1 MSNEENKEQQNQPKG
16 FNPKVLLIWLAILAA
31 IIGLVMA
38 QSGEIAPSQ
47 RALSSVDDLISAAKE
62 DRIEKAVI
70 QSDPKGGEEW
80 YVVNGKVLNPAFE
93 VDENQ
98 YKTLPFVV
106 KGRITE
112 SEYKDLRSLLG
123 SRLLEEP
130 SSTIWTDLIFSLL
143 PFLLIIGLL
152 YFLFVRQLRMAGK
165 GALNFGKSKAKM
177 LTRENEKVVFKDVA
191 GCDEAKEE
199 VSEIV
204 DFLKDP
210 KRFRKIGG
218 TIPKGV
224 LMVGPPGT
232 GKTLLAKA
240 VAGEAEVPFF
250 SISGSDFVEMFVGV
264 GAARVRDMFE
274 QGRKSAPCLI
284 FIDEIDAVGR
294 QRGAGLGG
302 GNDEREQTLNSLLV
316 EMDGFDGH
324 EGVIIIA
331 ATNRPDVLDNALL
344 RPGRFDRQVV
354 IDLPDLEGRE
364 AILKVHAKKIKL
376 SEDVELKSLARATAG
391 FSGADLANL
400 LNEGALIAARRRKK
414 VVERIDLDDA
424 REKISFGRER
434 RRVMDDEDRKIIA
447 YHEAGHAIV
456 QAKIDDGLL
465 PIHKVTII
473 PRGQSLGSTMFTPK
487 KDILNHSKR
496 RVLNQICCAMGG
508 RAAEE
513 IEIGDI
519 TSGAAGDIRMATN
532 IARSMVCDWGMSDLG
547 MISFGDKQ
555 DQVFLGKELS
565 RAQNYSEE
573 TAQKIDI
580 AIKTIIDDQYSR
592 ARKILEDNIDAL
604 HTSAEALL
612 EHETIEGKHIHEI
625 LDEGKIISPIINS
638 SPKSED
644 EENDATE
651 TDENTKEQDSKEDDL
666 DLVCN
671 LQVSLRNIGY
681 KILVNFLTSL
691 YFVPSYEQAPKFQAP
706 WWTNEKEKCIEKV
719 RESRTFA

>member
-1 MSNEENKEQQNQPKG
+1 MDKNKNDNKENQPKG
-16 FNPKVLLIWLAILAA
+16 FHPKVLLIWLAVLAA

-38 QSGEIAPSQ
+38 QSGEITSGQ
-47 RALSSVDDLISAAKE
+47 LSIASIDELITAAKQ
-62 DRIEKAVI
+62 DRVDKAII

-80 YVVNGKVLNPAFE
+80 YVIQGKIQNPAFE
-93 VDENQ
+93 IDENQ

-106 KGRITE
+106 KGRVTE
-112 SEYKDLRSLLG
+112 SEYRTLRELLG
-123 SRLLEEP
+123 TRLREEP
-130 SSTIWTDLIFSLL
+130 SSTIWTDLLFSLL

-165 GALNFGKSKAKM
+165 GALSFGKSKAKL
-177 LTRENEKVVFKDVA
+177 LTRENEKIVFNDVA
-191 GCDEAKEE
+191 GCEEAKEE
-199 VSEIV
+199 VAEIV

-218 TIPKGV
+218 KIPKGV

-240 VAGEAEVPFF
+240 VAGEADVPFF

-274 QGRKSAPCLI
+274 QGRKNAPCLI

-324 EGVIIIA
+324 EGIIIIA

-376 SEDVELKSLARATAG
+376 SEDVELRSLARASAG

-414 VVERIDLDDA
+414 CVEPIDLDDA
-424 REKISFGRER
+424 REKVSFGRER
-434 RRVMDDEDRKIIA
+434 RRVMDEEDRKIIA

-496 RVLNQICCAMGG
+496 RMLNQVCCAMGG

-513 IEIGDI
+513 IEIGDV

-532 IARSMVCDWGMSDLG
+532 IARSMVCDWGMSELG

-573 TAQKIDI
+573 TARKIDS
-580 AIKTIIDDQYSR
+580 AIKEIIDQQYER
-592 ARKILEDNIDAL
+592 AKQILTDNIDAL
-604 HTSAEALL
+604 HASANALL
-612 EHETIEGKHIHEI
+612 EYETIEGKHVHEI
-625 LDEGKIISPIINS
+625 LEHGHIISEVVKPSPDNS
-638 SPKSED
+638 
-644 EENDATE
+644 N
-651 TDENTKEQDSKEDDL
+651 TDESEEKSDAKEESKEEKKDSL
-666 DLVCN
+666 DPGTDVI
-671 LQVSLRNIGY
+671 R
-681 KILVNFLTSL
+681 
-691 YFVPSYEQAPKFQAP
+691 APA
-706 WWTNEKEKCIEKV
+706 
-719 RESRTFA
+719 

>member
-1 MSNEENKEQQNQPKG
+1 MENKPPTPPEEPTRSFQPKI
-16 FNPKVLLIWLAILAA
+16 LLIWLAILAA
-31 IIGLVMA
+31 IVGLVVS
-38 QSGEIAPSQ
+38 QSGTKKTAAGGLNTIEQ
-47 RALSSVDDLISAAKE
+47 FLTAAKE
-62 DRIEKAVI
+62 DRIEEATI
-70 QSDPKGGEEW
+70 QSNPKGGEEW
-80 YVVNGKVLNPAFE
+80 YVISGEFTNPSF
-93 VDENQ
+93 DPQ
-98 YKTLPFVV
+98 SSDDYQTLSFLVE
-106 KGRITE
+106 GRVTE
-112 SEYKDLRSLLG
+112 SEYKELRDILG
-123 SRLLEEP
+123 DRLNESP
-130 SSTIWTDLIFSLL
+130 SSTIWTDLLFSLL

-177 LTRENEKVVFKDVA
+177 LTRENEKILFSDVA

-204 DFLKDP
+204 DFLREP

-218 TIPKGV
+218 KIPKGV

-240 VAGEAEVPFF
+240 VAGEADVPFF

-344 RPGRFDRQVV
+344 RPGRFDRQVM

-376 SEDVELKSLARATAG
+376 SEDVELSSLARATAG

-414 VVERIDLDDA
+414 VAERIDLDDA

-456 QAKIDDGLL
+456 QAVVDDGLL

-496 RVLNQICCAMGG
+496 RVLNQVCCAMGG

-513 IEIGDI
+513 IEIGDV

-580 AIKTIIDDQYSR
+580 AIKQVIDDQFER
-592 ARKILEDNIDAL
+592 AKKILQENISAL
-604 HTSAEALL
+604 HASAEALL
-612 EHETIEGKHIHEI
+612 EYETIEGKHIHEI
-625 LDEGKIISPIINS
+625 LEHGKILSPVISSKPDEGKDVETGES
-638 SPKSED
+638 STPQD
-644 EENDATE
+644 TEEE
-651 TDENTKEQDSKEDDL
+651 KGDD
-666 DLVCN
+666 
-671 LQVSLRNIGY
+671 
-681 KILVNFLTSL
+681 VN
-691 YFVPSYEQAPKFQAP
+691 PGGEPAGAPA
-706 WWTNEKEKCIEKV
+706 
-719 RESRTFA
+719 

>member
-1 MSNEENKEQQNQPKG
+1 MFFVSNDDKKDQPEQPKT

-31 IIGLVMA
+31 IIGLVMS
-38 QSGEIAPSQ
+38 QSGEITSSQ
-47 RALSSVDDLISAAKE
+47 RALSTVDDLISAAKE
-62 DRIEKAVI
+62 DQIEKAVI

-80 YVVNGKVLNPAFE
+80 YVVNGKVQNPAFE
-93 VDENQ
+93 LDETQ

-123 SRLLEEP
+123 NRLVEEP
-130 SSTIWTDLIFSLL
+130 SSTIWTDLLFSLL
-143 PFLLIIGLL
+143 PFLLIIGIL

-165 GALNFGKSKAKM
+165 GALNFGKSKAKL
-177 LTRENEKVVFKDVA
+177 LTRENEKIVFKDVA

-199 VSEIV
+199 VAEIV

-274 QGRKSAPCLI
+274 QGRKNAPCLI

-376 SEDVELKSLARATAG
+376 SEDVELNSLARATAG

-592 ARKILEDNIDAL
+592 ARKILEDNVEAL

-625 LDEGKIISPIINS
+625 LDKGKIISPIINS
-638 SPKSED
+638 SIKTED
-644 EENDATE
+644 ETGEAKKSVE
-651 TDENTKEQDSKEDDL
+651 DETKEESKEDDL
-666 DLVCN
+666 DTGV
-671 LQVSLRNIGY
+671 QPAG
-681 KILVNFLTSL
+681 
-691 YFVPSYEQAPKFQAP
+691 VPA
-706 WWTNEKEKCIEKV
+706 
-719 RESRTFA
+719 

>member
-1 MSNEENKEQQNQPKG
+1 VENNSKKDGEDKPKN
-16 FNPKVLLIWLAILAA
+16 FHPKVLLIWLGILAA
-31 IIGLVMA
+31 IIGLAMV
-38 QSGEIAPSQ
+38 QSQEITPSHNSI
-47 RALSSVDDLISAAKE
+47 RSVNDLIIEAKE
-62 DRIEKAVI
+62 GRIEKASI
-70 QSDPKGGEEW
+70 ESDPKGGEEW
-80 YVVNGKVLNPAFE
+80 YTIQGNFKNPAYIANSS
-93 VDENQ
+93 ENEYQ
-98 YKTLPFVV
+98 YLSFYV
-106 KGRITE
+106 KGRVTE
-112 SEYKDLRSLLG
+112 SEYKELRNVLG
-123 SRLLEEP
+123 SKLTEKP
-130 SSTIWTDLIFSLL
+130 SSTIWTDLLFSLL

-152 YFLFVRQLRMAGK
+152 YFLFVRQLKMAGK
-165 GALNFGKSKAKM
+165 GALNFGKSKAKL
-177 LTRENEKVVFKDVA
+177 LTRENEKIVFNNVA

-218 TIPKGV
+218 KIPKGV

-240 VAGEAEVPFF
+240 VAGEADVPFF

-354 IDLPDLEGRE
+354 IDLPDLEGRD

-376 SEDVELKSLARATAG
+376 AEDVDLNSLARATAG

-414 VVERIDLDDA
+414 MVERIDLDDA
-424 REKISFGRER
+424 REKISFGTER

-456 QAKIDDGLL
+456 QAKVDDGLL

-513 IEIGDI
+513 IEIGDV

-532 IARSMVCDWGMSDLG
+532 IARSMVCDWGMSELG

-573 TAQKIDI
+573 TAQKIDY
-580 AIKTIIDDQYSR
+580 AIKEIIDDQYTR
-592 ARKILEDNIDAL
+592 AKKILNDNIDAL
-604 HTSAEALL
+604 HKSASALL

-625 LDEGKIISPIINS
+625 LDKGEIISPVIKTIPLS
-638 SPKSED
+638 QES
-644 EENDATE
+644 
-651 TDENTKEQDSKEDDL
+651 
-666 DLVCN
+666 
-671 LQVSLRNIGY
+671 
-681 KILVNFLTSL
+681 
-691 YFVPSYEQAPKFQAP
+691 
-706 WWTNEKEKCIEKV
+706 EKEKKDVEEEKKDDKSKDDGLGAGPEPV
-719 RESRTFA
+719 GVPA

>member
-1 MSNEENKEQQNQPKG
+1 MDNSTQKDPDKQPKT
-16 FNPKVLLIWLAILAA
+16 FQPKVFLIWLAVLAA

-38 QSGEIAPSQ
+38 QSGEISPTHRS
-47 RALSSVDDLISAAKE
+47 LSSVDELLIAAQDE
-62 DRIEKAVI
+62 RIEKASI

-80 YVVNGKVLNPAFE
+80 YSIQGKVTNPAFE
-93 VDENQ
+93 IDENQ
-98 YKTLPFVV
+98 YKTLPFIV
-106 KGRITE
+106 KGRVTE
-112 SEYKDLRSLLG
+112 SEYKELRELLG
-123 SRLLEEP
+123 NRLREEP
-130 SSTIWTDLIFSLL
+130 SSTLWTDLLFSLL

-165 GALNFGKSKAKM
+165 GALSFGKSKAKL
-177 LTRENEKVVFKDVA
+177 LTHENEKILFEHVA

-274 QGRKSAPCLI
+274 QGRKNSPCLI

-354 IDLPDLEGRE
+354 IDLPDMEGRE
-364 AILKVHAKKIKL
+364 QILKVHAKKIKL
-376 SEDVELKSLARATAG
+376 SENVMLDSLARATSG

-414 VVERIDLDDA
+414 AVERIDLDDA

-456 QAKIDDGLL
+456 QAVVDDGLL

-513 IEIGDI
+513 IEIGDV

-573 TAQKIDI
+573 TAQKIDF
-580 AIKTIIDDQYSR
+580 AIKDVIDVQYKR
-592 ARKILEDNIDAL
+592 AKEILTDKIDAL
-604 HTSAEALL
+604 HASAAALL
-612 EHETIEGKHIHEI
+612 EHETIEGKHVHEI
-625 LDEGKIISPIINS
+625 LEQGKIVSEIVKSTPDIPEDN
-638 SPKSED
+638 KSEKD
-644 EENDATE
+644 GTTSE
-651 TDENTKEQDSKEDDL
+651 EDDKAE
-666 DLVCN
+666 DM
-671 LQVSLRNIGY
+671 G
-681 KILVNFLTSL
+681 TE
-691 YFVPSYEQAPKFQAP
+691 PEPAGAPA
-706 WWTNEKEKCIEKV
+706 
-719 RESRTFA
+719 

>member
-1 MSNEENKEQQNQPKG
+1 MSTDEKDNPENQPKG

-38 QSGEIAPSQ
+38 QSSEISGSQ
-47 RALSSVDDLISAAKE
+47 RALNSVDELIYAAKD
-62 DRIEKAVI
+62 DRVEKAVI

-80 YVVNGKVLNPAFE
+80 YVVNGRVLNPAFE

-112 SEYKDLRSLLG
+112 SEYKELRSLLG
-123 SRLLEEP
+123 SRLTEEP
-130 SSTIWTDLIFSLL
+130 SSTIWTDLLFSLL

-165 GALNFGKSKAKM
+165 GALNFGKSKAKL
-177 LTRENEKVVFKDVA
+177 LTRENEKIVFKDVA

-218 TIPKGV
+218 NIPKGV

-274 QGRKSAPCLI
+274 QGRKNAPCLI

-376 SEDVELKSLARATAG
+376 SDDVELNSLARATAG

-434 RRVMDDEDRKIIA
+434 RRVMDEEDRKIIA

-456 QAKIDDGLL
+456 QAEIDDGLL

-580 AIKTIIDDQYSR
+580 AIKTIIDEQYAR
-592 ARKILEDNIDAL
+592 ARKILEDKIEAL

-625 LDEGKIISPIINS
+625 LEKGKILSPIITSNDK
-638 SPKSED
+638 P
-644 EENDATE
+644 EENIVE
-651 TDENTKEQDSKEDDL
+651 EKDEDSKEVGDNKKAKGDL
-666 DLVCN
+666 GPDVEPA
-671 LQVSLRNIGY
+671 G
-681 KILVNFLTSL
+681 
-691 YFVPSYEQAPKFQAP
+691 VPA
-706 WWTNEKEKCIEKV
+706 
-719 RESRTFA
+719 

>member
-1 MSNEENKEQQNQPKG
+1 MYKVSNEENKEQQNQPKG

-93 VDENQ
+93 IDENQ

-130 SSTIWTDLIFSLL
+130 SSTIWTDLLFSLL

-376 SEDVELKSLARATAG
+376 SEDVELNSLARATAG

-625 LDEGKIISPIINS
+625 LDEGKIISAIINS
-638 SPKSED
+638 SLKSED
-644 EENDATE
+644 EEDDAKE
-651 TDENTKEQDSKEDDL
+651 ADEDTKEQGSKEDDL
-666 DLVCN
+666 DPGV
-671 LQVSLRNIGY
+671 QPAG
-681 KILVNFLTSL
+681 
-691 YFVPSYEQAPKFQAP
+691 VPA
-706 WWTNEKEKCIEKV
+706 
-719 RESRTFA
+719 

>member
-1 MSNEENKEQQNQPKG
+1 MENNSNKDGEDKPKN
-16 FNPKVLLIWLAILAA
+16 FHPKVLLIWLAILAA
-31 IIGLVMA
+31 IIGLAMV
-38 QSGEIAPSQ
+38 QSQEITPSHSSINSVGE
-47 RALSSVDDLISAAKE
+47 LINEAKE
-62 DRIEKAVI
+62 GRIEKAVI
-70 QSDPKGGEEW
+70 ESDPKGGEEW
-80 YVVNGKVLNPAFE
+80 YSIQGNFKNPAYIASTNE
-93 VDENQ
+93 DEYQ
-98 YKTLPFVV
+98 TLPFFV
-106 KGRITE
+106 KGRVTE
-112 SEYKDLRSLLG
+112 SEYKELRDILG
-123 SRLLEEP
+123 DKLNEKP
-130 SSTIWTDLIFSLL
+130 SSTIWTDLLFSLL

-165 GALNFGKSKAKM
+165 GALNFGKSKAK
-177 LTRENEKVVFKDVA
+177 LLSRENEKIVFDNVA

-218 TIPKGV
+218 KIPKGV

-240 VAGEAEVPFF
+240 VAGEADVPFF

-364 AILKVHAKKIKL
+364 EILKVHAKKIKL
-376 SEDVELKSLARATAG
+376 SEDVDLNSLARATAG

-414 VVERIDLDDA
+414 MAERIDLDDA
-424 REKISFGRER
+424 REKISFGTER

-456 QAKIDDGLL
+456 QAIVDDGLL

-496 RVLNQICCAMGG
+496 RVLNQVCCAMGG

-513 IEIGDI
+513 IEIGDV

-532 IARSMVCDWGMSDLG
+532 IARSMVCDWGMSELG

-573 TAQKIDI
+573 TAQKIDY
-580 AIKTIIDDQYSR
+580 AIKDIIDIQYER
-592 ARKILEDNIDAL
+592 AKTILNENIDAL
-604 HTSAEALL
+604 HTSANALL

-625 LDEGKIISPIINS
+625 LDQGKIVSPIVKSIPLSQEGK
-638 SPKSED
+638 K
-644 EENDATE
+644 A
-651 TDENTKEQDSKEDDL
+651 DENKEEKAADKSKEDDL
-666 DLVCN
+666 GTDPEPV
-671 LQVSLRNIGY
+671 G
-681 KILVNFLTSL
+681 
-691 YFVPSYEQAPKFQAP
+691 VPA
-706 WWTNEKEKCIEKV
+706 
-719 RESRTFA
+719 

>member
-1 MSNEENKEQQNQPKG
+1 
-16 FNPKVLLIWLAILAA
+16 
-31 IIGLVMA
+31 
-38 QSGEIAPSQ
+38 
-47 RALSSVDDLISAAKE
+47 
-62 DRIEKAVI
+62 
-70 QSDPKGGEEW
+70 
-80 YVVNGKVLNPAFE
+80 
-93 VDENQ
+93 
-98 YKTLPFVV
+98 
-106 KGRITE
+106 
-112 SEYKDLRSLLG
+112 
-123 SRLLEEP
+123 
-130 SSTIWTDLIFSLL
+130 
-143 PFLLIIGLL
+143 
-152 YFLFVRQLRMAGK
+152 
-165 GALNFGKSKAKM
+165 
-177 LTRENEKVVFKDVA
+177 
-191 GCDEAKEE
+191 
-199 VSEIV
+199 
-204 DFLKDP
+204 
-210 KRFRKIGG
+210 
-218 TIPKGV
+218 
-224 LMVGPPGT
+224 MVGPPST

-364 AILKVHAKKIKL
+364 QILKVHAKKIKL
-376 SEDVELKSLARATAG
+376 CEDVELVSLARATSG

-400 LNEGALIAARRRKK
+400 LNEGALIAARRRKSA
-414 VVERIDLDDA
+414 VERIDLDDA

-447 YHEAGHAIV
+447 YHEAGHAII
-456 QAKIDDGLL
+456 QAVVDDGLL

-513 IEIGDI
+513 IEIGDV

-573 TAQKIDI
+573 TAQKIDL
-580 AIKTIIDDQYSR
+580 AIKDVIDDQYNRSKEILTE
-592 ARKILEDNIDAL
+592 KIEAL
-604 HTSAEALL
+604 HATAEALL
-612 EHETIEGKHIHEI
+612 EYETIEGKHVHEI
-625 LDEGKIISPIINS
+625 LEHGKIIS
-638 SPKSED
+638 D
-644 EENDATE
+644 
-651 TDENTKEQDSKEDDL
+651 
-666 DLVCN
+666 
-671 LQVSLRNIGY
+671 
-681 KILVNFLTSL
+681 
-691 YFVPSYEQAPKFQAP
+691 
-706 WWTNEKEKCIEKV
+706 V
-719 RESRTFA
+719 RK

>member
-1 MSNEENKEQQNQPKG
+1 MDNKPDKDSEEKSKS
-16 FNPKVLLIWLAILAA
+16 FHPKVLLIWLGVLAA
-31 IIGLVMA
+31 IIGLAMM
-38 QSGEIAPSQ
+38 QSKEMTPSH
-47 RALSSVDDLISAAKE
+47 STINSVNDLINEAKE
-62 DRIEKAVI
+62 GRIEQAVI
-70 QSDPKGGEEW
+70 ESDPKGGEEW
-80 YVVNGKVLNPAFE
+80 YTIQGNFKNPAYLATSNE
-93 VDENQ
+93 DEYQ
-98 YKTLPFVV
+98 LLPFFV
-106 KGRITE
+106 KGRVTE
-112 SEYKDLRSLLG
+112 SEYKELRSLLG
-123 SRLLEEP
+123 GKLRENP
-130 SSTIWTDLIFSLL
+130 SSTIWTDLLFSLL

-165 GALNFGKSKAKM
+165 GALNFGKSKAKL
-177 LTRENEKVVFKDVA
+177 LTRENEKILFSNVA

-210 KRFRKIGG
+210 KRFRKVGG
-218 TIPKGV
+218 KIPKGV

-240 VAGEAEVPFF
+240 VAGEADVPFF

-324 EGVIIIA
+324 EGIIIIA

-376 SEDVELKSLARATAG
+376 SDDVDLNSLARATAG

-400 LNEGALIAARRRKK
+400 LNEGALIAARRHKK
-414 VVERIDLDDA
+414 MAERIDLDDA
-424 REKISFGRER
+424 REKISFGTER

-456 QAKIDDGLL
+456 QAVVDDGLL

-496 RVLNQICCAMGG
+496 RVLNQVCCAMGG

-513 IEIGDI
+513 IEIGDV

-532 IARSMVCDWGMSDLG
+532 IARSMVCDWGMSKLG

-573 TAQKIDI
+573 TAQKIDYE
-580 AIKTIIDDQYSR
+580 IKKIIDDQYDR
-592 ARKILEDNIDAL
+592 AKKILNENIEAL
-604 HTSAEALL
+604 HKTADALL

-625 LDEGKIISPIINS
+625 LDKGEITSPIVKSTPLNQKNDES
-638 SPKSED
+638 EEKSEEKD
-644 EENDATE
+644 
-651 TDENTKEQDSKEDDL
+651 DSKESEKDDL
-666 DLVCN
+666 
-671 LQVSLRNIGY
+671 G
-681 KILVNFLTSL
+681 TGPEPMG
-691 YFVPSYEQAPKFQAP
+691 VPA
-706 WWTNEKEKCIEKV
+706 
-719 RESRTFA
+719 

>member
-1 MSNEENKEQQNQPKG
+1 VDKNKNENKDSQPKG
-16 FNPKVLLIWLAILAA
+16 FHPKVLLIWLAVLAA

-38 QSGEIAPSQ
+38 QSGEITPGQ
-47 RALSSVDDLISAAKE
+47 LSIASIDELITAAKQ
-62 DRIEKAVI
+62 DRVDKAII

-80 YVVNGKVLNPAFE
+80 YVIQGKIQNPAFE
-93 VDENQ
+93 IDENQ

-106 KGRITE
+106 KGRVTE
-112 SEYKDLRSLLG
+112 SEYRELRELLG
-123 SRLLEEP
+123 TRLREEP
-130 SSTIWTDLIFSLL
+130 SSTIWTDLLFSLL

-165 GALNFGKSKAKM
+165 GALSFGKSKAKL
-177 LTRENEKVVFKDVA
+177 LTRENEKIVFNDVA
-191 GCDEAKEE
+191 GCEEAKEE

-218 TIPKGV
+218 KIPKGV

-240 VAGEAEVPFF
+240 VAGEADVPFF

-324 EGVIIIA
+324 EGIIIIA

-376 SEDVELKSLARATAG
+376 SEDVELRNLARASAG

-414 VVERIDLDDA
+414 FVEPIDLDDA

-456 QAKIDDGLL
+456 QAKIDDGIL

-496 RVLNQICCAMGG
+496 RMLNQVCCAMGG

-513 IEIGDI
+513 IEIGDV

-532 IARSMVCDWGMSDLG
+532 IARSMVCDWGMSELG

-573 TAQKIDI
+573 TAQKIDS
-580 AIKTIIDDQYSR
+580 AIKEIIDQQYDR
-592 ARKILEDNIDAL
+592 AKNLLTEHIDAL
-604 HTSAEALL
+604 HASAQALL
-612 EHETIEGKHIHEI
+612 EYETIEGKHIHEI
-625 LDEGKIISPIINS
+625 LEHGKIISEVIKSTPDS
-638 SPKSED
+638 SD
-644 EENDATE
+644 
-651 TDENTKEQDSKEDDL
+651 TDE
-666 DLVCN
+666 
-671 LQVSLRNIGY
+671 
-681 KILVNFLTSL
+681 
-691 YFVPSYEQAPKFQAP
+691 A
-706 WWTNEKEKCIEKV
+706 EKESEAKEEPKKENPEPLEPGAEAV
-719 RESRTFA
+719 GAPA

>member
-1 MSNEENKEQQNQPKG
+1 VENSTKKDPDKQPKP
-16 FNPKVLLIWLAILAA
+16 FANKFFLIWFAA
-31 IIGLVMA
+31 IILLIAVVMA
-38 QSGEIAPSQ
+38 NSQEINSPHRSI
-47 RALSSVDDLISAAKE
+47 SSVDELFIAADE
-62 DRIEKAVI
+62 GRITEAYI

-80 YVVNGKVLNPAFE
+80 YSVRGYVDDPAFDIDKE
-93 VDENQ
+93 GHG
-98 YKTLPFVV
+98 TLPFAV
-106 KGRITE
+106 KGRITAD
-112 SEYKDLRSLLG
+112 EYTALRELLKNN
-123 SRLLEEP
+123 LIEEP
-130 SSTIWTDLIFSLL
+130 SSTIWTDLLFSLL

-165 GALNFGKSKAKM
+165 GALSFGKSKAKL
-177 LTRENEKVVFKDVA
+177 LTRENEKIVFDNVA

-364 AILKVHAKKIKL
+364 QILKVHAKKIKL
-376 SEDVELKSLARATAG
+376 CEDVELVSLARATSG

-400 LNEGALIAARRRKK
+400 LNEGALIAARRRKSA
-414 VVERIDLDDA
+414 VERIDLDDA

-456 QAKIDDGLL
+456 QAVVDDGLL

-496 RVLNQICCAMGG
+496 RVLNQVCCAMGG

-513 IEIGDI
+513 IEIGDV

-573 TAQKIDI
+573 TAQKIDL
-580 AIKTIIDDQYSR
+580 AIKNVIDDQYNRS
-592 ARKILEDNIDAL
+592 KEILNDKIDAL
-604 HTSAEALL
+604 HATAEALL
-612 EHETIEGKHIHEI
+612 EYETIEGRHVHEI
-625 LDEGKIISPIINS
+625 LEHGKIISEVI
-638 SPKSED
+638 KVVE
-644 EENDATE
+644 
-651 TDENTKEQDSKEDDL
+651 KQ
-666 DLVCN
+666 
-671 LQVSLRNIGY
+671 
-681 KILVNFLTSL
+681 
-691 YFVPSYEQAPKFQAP
+691 
-706 WWTNEKEKCIEKV
+706 EKEEEKAEEKSPEADQEDKIEDIDPGS
-719 RESRTFA
+719 EPAGLPA

>member
-1 MSNEENKEQQNQPKG
+1 MENNSNKDGEDKPKN
-16 FNPKVLLIWLAILAA
+16 FHPKVLLIWLAILAA
-31 IIGLVMA
+31 IIGLAMV
-38 QSGEIAPSQ
+38 QSQEITPSHSSINSVGE
-47 RALSSVDDLISAAKE
+47 LINEAKE
-62 DRIEKAVI
+62 GRIEKAVI
-70 QSDPKGGEEW
+70 ESDPKGGEEW
-80 YVVNGKVLNPAFE
+80 YSIQGNFKNPAYIASTNE
-93 VDENQ
+93 DEYQ
-98 YKTLPFVV
+98 TLPFFV
-106 KGRITE
+106 KGRVTE
-112 SEYKDLRSLLG
+112 SEYKELRDILG
-123 SRLLEEP
+123 DKLNEKP
-130 SSTIWTDLIFSLL
+130 SSTIWTDLLFSLL

-165 GALNFGKSKAKM
+165 GALNFGKSKAK
-177 LTRENEKVVFKDVA
+177 LLSRENEKIVFDNVA

-218 TIPKGV
+218 KIPKGV

-240 VAGEAEVPFF
+240 VAGEADVPFF

-376 SEDVELKSLARATAG
+376 SEDVDLNSLARATAG

-414 VVERIDLDDA
+414 MAERIDLDDA
-424 REKISFGRER
+424 REKISFGTER

-456 QAKIDDGLL
+456 QAIVDDGLL

-496 RVLNQICCAMGG
+496 RVLNQVCCAMGG

-513 IEIGDI
+513 IEIGDV

-532 IARSMVCDWGMSDLG
+532 IARSMVCDWGMSELG

-573 TAQKIDI
+573 TAQKIDY
-580 AIKTIIDDQYSR
+580 AIKDIIDIQYER
-592 ARKILEDNIDAL
+592 AKTILNENIDAL
-604 HTSAEALL
+604 HTSANALL

-625 LDEGKIISPIINS
+625 LDQGKIVSPIVKSIPLSQEGK
-638 SPKSED
+638 K
-644 EENDATE
+644 A
-651 TDENTKEQDSKEDDL
+651 DENKEEKAADKSKEDDL
-666 DLVCN
+666 GTDPEPV
-671 LQVSLRNIGY
+671 G
-681 KILVNFLTSL
+681 
-691 YFVPSYEQAPKFQAP
+691 VPA
-706 WWTNEKEKCIEKV
+706 
-719 RESRTFA
+719 

>member
-1 MSNEENKEQQNQPKG
+1 MENSPKKDSDDQPKS
-16 FNPKVLLIWLAILAA
+16 FQPKVFLIWLSILAV
-31 IIGLVMA
+31 IIVLVLA
-38 QSGEIAPSQ
+38 KSPETSNSEPII
-47 RALSSVDDLISAAKE
+47 SSVDQLLIEARE
-62 DRIEKAVI
+62 GRIGRASI

-80 YVVNGKVLNPAFE
+80 YSIQGIVDNPAYK
-93 VDENQ
+93 VDDGE
-98 YKTLPFVV
+98 YKSYNFLV
-106 KGRITE
+106 KGRVTE
-112 SEYKDLRSLLG
+112 SEYKELRTLLG
-123 SRLLEEP
+123 NELTEKP
-130 SSTIWTDLIFSLL
+130 SSTIWTDLLFSLL

-165 GALNFGKSKAKM
+165 GALSFGKSKAKL
-177 LTRENEKVVFKDVA
+177 LTRENEKIVFDNVA

-240 VAGEAEVPFF
+240 VAGEADVPFF
-250 SISGSDFVEMFVGV
+250 SISGADFVEMFVGV

-354 IDLPDLEGRE
+354 IDLPDLEGRD

-376 SEDVELKSLARATAG
+376 SEDVDLNSLARATAG

-400 LNEGALIAARRRKK
+400 LNEGALIAARHRKK
-414 VVERIDLDDA
+414 EVERIDLDDA

-456 QAKIDDGLL
+456 QAEVDDGLL

-513 IEIGDI
+513 IEIGDV

-532 IARSMVCDWGMSDLG
+532 IARSMVCDWGMSELG

-573 TAQKIDI
+573 TAQKIDV
-580 AIKTIIDDQYSR
+580 AIKELIDVEYSR
-592 ARKILEDNIDAL
+592 AKKILNDNLKAL
-604 HTSAEALL
+604 HTTAESLL
-612 EHETIEGKHIHEI
+612 EHETIEGKHVHEI
-625 LDEGKIISPIINS
+625 LEHGKIISEIVKPAPIVVKKDSAN
-638 SPKSED
+638 D
-644 EENDATE
+644 EELEEKSSESDIKGVGPGPEPA
-651 TDENTKEQDSKEDDL
+651 
-666 DLVCN
+666 
-671 LQVSLRNIGY
+671 G
-681 KILVNFLTSL
+681 
-691 YFVPSYEQAPKFQAP
+691 APA
-706 WWTNEKEKCIEKV
+706 
-719 RESRTFA
+719 

>member
-1 MSNEENKEQQNQPKG
+1 VDKKQNDETGTPPKG
-16 FNPKVLLIWLAILAA
+16 FQPKVLLIWLAILTA
-31 IIGLVMA
+31 IIGLVMV

-47 RALSSVDDLISAAKE
+47 LSINSVDELITAAKQ
-62 DRIEKAVI
+62 DKVEKAII
-70 QSDPKGGEEW
+70 QSDPKGGQEW
-80 YVVNGKVLNPAFE
+80 YVIQGKIKNPAYE
-93 VDENQ
+93 LDESQ

-106 KGRITE
+106 KGRVTE
-112 SEYKDLRSLLG
+112 SEYKDLRALLG
-123 SRLLEEP
+123 SQLREDP
-130 SSTIWTDLIFSLL
+130 SSTIWTDLLFSLL

-165 GALNFGKSKAKM
+165 GALSFGKSKAKM
-177 LTRENEKVVFKDVA
+177 LTREKDKVVFNEVA

-232 GKTLLAKA
+232 GKTLLARA
-240 VAGEAEVPFF
+240 VAGEADVPFF

-274 QGRKSAPCLI
+274 QGRKNAPCLI

-376 SEDVELKSLARATAG
+376 GEDVVLNTLARATAG

-414 VVERIDLDDA
+414 FVEPIDLDDA

-434 RRVMDDEDRKIIA
+434 RRVMDEEDRKIIA
-447 YHEAGHAIV
+447 YHEAGHAII
-456 QAKIDDGLL
+456 QAEIDDGLL

-487 KDILNHSKR
+487 KDILNQSKR
-496 RVLNQICCAMGG
+496 RVLNQVCCAMGG

-513 IEIGDI
+513 IEIGDV

-573 TAQKIDI
+573 TAQRIDA
-580 AIKTIIDDQYSR
+580 AIKKIIDTQYQR
-592 ARKILEDNIDAL
+592 AMSILTDKIDAL
-604 HTSAEALL
+604 HATAAALL
-612 EHETIEGKHIHEI
+612 EYETIEGKHVHEI
-625 LDEGKIISPIINS
+625 LEHGKIVSEITQSTPEKVEAEEAEVEQE
-638 SPKSED
+638 PKSKK
-644 EENDATE
+644 EEKSGDGVDPGTE
-651 TDENTKEQDSKEDDL
+651 A
-666 DLVCN
+666 
-671 LQVSLRNIGY
+671 IA
-681 KILVNFLTSL
+681 
-691 YFVPSYEQAPKFQAP
+691 APA
-706 WWTNEKEKCIEKV
+706 
-719 RESRTFA
+719 